1 MQRIGQGTYG
11 SVFRGMCNG
20 EEVAVK
26 VMPLQSDTAED
37 IKREIKIMREC
48 ACDYII
54 AYRDAFIREHEMRST
69 LWVVMEFCRVGST
82 LDVMRRQGK
91 PFTEQQSAWVIR
103 GMLYALDYMHT
114 ERRAIHRDIKAA
126 NVLLTADASVKLADL
141 GVAAQLYNTMSKR
154 GTMIGTPHWMA
165 PETFASVT
173 QLEDGAYDAKVD
185 IWSLGITAIELAERK
200 PPHSATTS
208 VCSLARLRSVKETL
222 ELSGT
227 GLPLASLGATRS
239 RASLMWMVSSTALR
253 FAMLSEQDH
262 DRNVL
267 FTTCP

>member
-1 MQRIGQGTYG
+1 MKAAASKAQVASPRGGTGGTPKRQAGAYKETELMQRIGQGTYG

-103 GMLYALDYMHT
+103 GMLFALDYMHT

-173 QLEDGAYDAKVD
+173 ELQGGAYDAKVG
-185 IWSLGITAIELAERK
+185 ICSLGIT
-200 PPHSATTS
+200 P
-208 VCSLARLRSVKETL
+208 
-222 ELSGT
+222 
-227 GLPLASLGATRS
+227 
-239 RASLMWMVSSTALR
+239 SSKW
-253 FAMLSEQDH
+253 
-262 DRNVL
+262 
-267 FTTCP
+267 